1 MAGLRMIDGRR
12 TSALILTV
20 FEEDRLKL
28 RMGAEEAD
36 EFLST
41 VATEADHACLIFIH
55 CSE

>member
-1 MAGLRMIDGRR
+1 MIDGHR
-12 TSALILTV
+12 TSALILAV
-20 FEEDRLKL
+20 FQEDGLRL

-41 VATEADHACLIFIH
+41 VAHEADHACLIFIH